1 MTWLDWS
8 RAAYVG
14 LCTPLVVAQ
23 NNKALHAWLPLIM
36 KIVMMMI
43 VMMVMMMK
51 MMIVMV
57 DNLIIMHCR
66 VKEHDH
72 GIEDFKSDEN
82 KVNYCW

>member
-14 LCTPLVVAQ
+14 LCTPFVVAQ

-36 KIVMMMI
+36 KILMMMI
-43 VMMVMMMK
+43 MMMVMVRMMK

-57 DNLIIMHCR
+57 LKLI
-66 VKEHDH
+66 
-72 GIEDFKSDEN
+72 
-82 KVNYCW
+82 